1 LLATL
6 GIIALAVLVAAFLDD
21 DGGLGPTGDFFGG
34 LMNPLIAAAAL
45 LALLKTI
52 QIQQTELKMTRREL
66 ARSSEALDG
75 QRKLYEQQLFN
86 QVFAEA
92 LSDLDAALAAFA
104 KINRQHES
112 IKTGGAAFQEALG
125 IFQHRIS
132 NYQNYPTMHT
142 DAKSFS
148 LLQEINEQ
156 IYHQGFNPTRVLRAA
171 SQACVQACS
180 APKGAKEAYKRSTLR
195 MSHEELACLYFFAF
209 SASAAQHV
217 VQIINLEIPE
227 ILGHELRMPK
237 RFGDPTELLRLA
249 HSRSASNPSV
259 NGSNS

>member
-1 LLATL
+1 VGFFILAALLAVIFRAGLARLTRRVGITLRLGFRRYRRAKLRRSMPALLLATL

-52 QIQQTELKMTRREL
+52 RIQQTELRMTRKEL

-125 IFQHRIS
+125 IFQHSIS

-156 IYHQGFNPTRVLRAA
+156 IYHQGFNPNRVLRAA
-171 SQACVQACS
+171 SQACV
-180 APKGAKEAYKRSTLR
+180 
-195 MSHEELACLYFFAF
+195 
-209 SASAAQHV
+209 
-217 VQIINLEIPE
+217 
-227 ILGHELRMPK
+227 
-237 RFGDPTELLRLA
+237 
-249 HSRSASNPSV
+249 
-259 NGSNS
+259 